1 MSYAIFRCKGI
12 NTLSDLNNS
21 GKHNK
26 REKESYKT
34 NPDIRIEDSSKNIE
48 LIKCDKSYTE
58 KFYDITKD
66 YRYEYN
72 KRQENMRTD
81 RKKSFYQMVN
91 DSKSVVADEILFTS
105 DTIFFDSLSEE
116 ELMKWANTVLDF
128 VYEDMG
134 YKKEQIIHAT
144 LHMDEKT
151 PHIHLVVVPLV
162 KKFDKRVNKERY
174 SISKKA
180 YIKNSIHLSELQDKY
195 CSRLNKNG
203 FKLERG
209 QKKTGVKNLTPKQL
223 KQATRIFNKDLENAK
238 WELNRKYRTL
248 ISKMESKTKGILN
261 KKIVF
266 DYDTYLEL
274 MNYLKQA
281 NEAVNKVSKS
291 EGLYKELEKEIKYY
305 KAFLAVNDQK
315 DNQINCLNNKIDK
328 LEHDNNSLKN
338 FIIQVLQALKEV
350 FRNILLF
357 GKDKEKDIIITQI
370 KDCYDNNFYNDSDIS
385 YMVKGTSK
393 EKEMTLY
400 LDEKD
405 YDFLNRSL

>member
-1 MSYAIFRCKGI
+1 MSYAIFRCEGVKS
-12 NTLSDLNNS
+12 LSDLSNR

-34 NPDIRIEDSSKNIE
+34 NPDIRIEDSHKNIE
-48 LIKCDKSYTE
+48 LIKCDKKYIE

-66 YRYEYN
+66 YRLEFN
-72 KRQENMRTD
+72 ERMKNARSD

-105 DTIFFDSLSEE
+105 DKIFFDSLSEE
-116 ELMKWANTVLDF
+116 ELIKWANTVLDF

-134 YKKEQIIHAT
+134 YKKEQVIHAT

-195 CSRLNKNG
+195 CNRLNKNG

-209 QKKTGVKNLTPKQL
+209 QKNTGVKNLSPRQL
-223 KQATRIFNKDLENAK
+223 KQVTRIFNKDLDNAK

-248 ISKMESKTKGILN
+248 INKMESKTKGILN

-274 MNYLKQA
+274 MEYLKQA
-281 NEAVNKVSKS
+281 NEAVNKVAKS

-305 KAFLAVNDQK
+305 KAFLAVNDEK
-315 DNQINCLNNKIDK
+315 DNEIKYLKKK
-328 LEHDNNSLKN
+328 LEEVNIKYNSLKS
-338 FIIQVLQALKEV
+338 FISNLLQLMKGI
-350 FRNILLF
+350 FKKILSI
-357 GKDKEKDIIITQI
+357 GTDKEKVLVSEQL
-370 KDCYDNNFYNDSDIS
+370 KECYDNHLYCESDINDI
-385 YMVKGTSK
+385 VKGTSK
-393 EKEMTLY
+393 EIELTNY
-400 LDEKD
+400 TEEKD
-405 YDFLNRSL
+405 YDYF

>member
-1 MSYAIFRCKGI
+1 MSYAIFRCKGVKS
-12 NTLSDLNNS
+12 LSDLNNR

-26 REKESYKT
+26 RAKESYKT
-34 NPDIRIEDSSKNIE
+34 NPDIRIEDSHKNIE
-48 LIKCDKSYTE
+48 LIKCDKKYIE

-66 YRYEYN
+66 YRLEFN
-72 KRQENMRTD
+72 ERMKNERFD

-105 DTIFFDSLSEE
+105 DQIFFDSLSEE

-128 VYEDMG
+128 VYEDLG
-134 YKKEQIIHAT
+134 YKKEQVIHAT

-174 SISKKA
+174 SISKKV

-195 CSRLNKNG
+195 CNRLNKNG

-209 QKKTGVKNLTPKQL
+209 QKNTGVKNLSPRQL
-223 KQATRIFNKDLENAK
+223 KQVTRIFNKDLDNTK

-274 MNYLKQA
+274 MEYLKQA
-281 NEAVNKVSKS
+281 NDAVNKVAKS

-305 KAFLAVNDQK
+305 KAFLVVNDEK
-315 DNQINCLNNKIDK
+315 DNKIKHLKKELETLNNKYD
-328 LEHDNNSLKN
+328 SLKS
-338 FIIQVLQALKEV
+338 FISNLLQLLKGI
-350 FRNILLF
+350 FKKILSI
-357 GKDKEKDIIITQI
+357 GTDKEKDLVSEQL
-370 KDCYDNNFYNDSDIS
+370 KECYDNHLYSENDISDI
-385 YMVKGTSK
+385 VKDTSK
-393 EKEMTLY
+393 EIELTNY
-400 LDEKD
+400 TEEKD
-405 YDFLNRSL
+405 YDYF

>member
-1 MSYAIFRCKGI
+1 MSYAIFRCEGVKS
-12 NTLSDLNNS
+12 LSDLSNR

-34 NPDIRIEDSSKNIE
+34 NPDIRIEDRHKNIE
-48 LIKCDKSYTE
+48 LIKCDKKYIE

-66 YRYEYN
+66 YRLEFN
-72 KRQENMRTD
+72 ERMKNARSD

-105 DTIFFDSLSEE
+105 DKIFFDSLSKE
-116 ELMKWANTVLDF
+116 ELMKWANTVIDF

-134 YKKEQIIHAT
+134 YKKEQIIHTT

-162 KKFDKRVNKERY
+162 KKFDKRVNKEIY

-195 CSRLNKNG
+195 CNRLNKNG

-209 QKKTGVKNLTPKQL
+209 QKNTGVKNLSPSQL
-223 KQATRIFNKDLENAK
+223 KQVTRIFNKDLDNAK

-274 MNYLKQA
+274 MDYLKQA
-281 NEAVNKVSKS
+281 NDAVNKVAKS

-305 KAFLAVNDQK
+305 KAFLVVNDEK
-315 DNQINCLNNKIDK
+315 DNEIKYLKKELEEVNTKYNSLNSFISNLLQLLKSVFNKI
-328 LEHDNNSLKN
+328 LS
-338 FIIQVLQALKEV
+338 I
-350 FRNILLF
+350 
-357 GKDKEKDIIITQI
+357 GTDKEKDLVSDQLRE
-370 KDCYDNNFYNDSDIS
+370 CYDNHLYSESDINDI
-385 YMVKGTSK
+385 VKDTSK
-393 EKEMTLY
+393 EKELTNY
-400 LDEKD
+400 IEEKD
-405 YDFLNRSL
+405 YDYF

>member
-1 MSYAIFRCKGI
+1 MSYAIFRCDGVKS
-12 NTLSDLNNS
+12 LSDLSNR

-26 REKESYKT
+26 REKEFYKT
-34 NPDIRIEDSSKNIE
+34 NPDIRIEDSHKNIE
-48 LIKCDKSYTE
+48 LIKCDKRYIE
-58 KFYDITKD
+58 KFYEITKD
-66 YRYEYN
+66 YRLEFN
-72 KRQENMRTD
+72 ERMKNTRSD

-116 ELMKWANTVLDF
+116 KLMKWANTVLDF
-128 VYEDMG
+128 VYEDLG

-151 PHIHLVVVPLV
+151 PHIHLVVVSFV

-195 CSRLNKNG
+195 CNRLNKNG

-209 QKKTGVKNLTPKQL
+209 QKNTGVKNLSPRQL
-223 KQATRIFNKDLENAK
+223 KQVTRIFNKDLDNTK

-274 MNYLKQA
+274 MEYLKQA
-281 NEAVNKVSKS
+281 NEAVNKVAKS

-305 KAFLAVNDQK
+305 KSFLAVNDEK
-315 DNQINCLNNKIDK
+315 DNEIKYLKKELDEVNTKY
-328 LEHDNNSLKN
+328 NSLKS
-338 FIIQVLQALKEV
+338 FISNLLQLLKGIFKKVLSIG
-350 FRNILLF
+350 N
-357 GKDKEKDIIITQI
+357 DKEKNLISEQL
-370 KDCYDNNFYNDSDIS
+370 KECYDNHLYSESDINDI
-385 YMVKGTSK
+385 VKDTSK
-393 EKEMTLY
+393 DIELINYIE
-400 LDEKD
+400 EKD
-405 YDFLNRSL
+405 YDYF

>member
-1 MSYAIFRCKGI
+1 MSYAIFRCEGVKS
-12 NTLSDLNNS
+12 LSDLSNR

-34 NPDIRIEDSSKNIE
+34 NPDIRIEDSHKNIE
-48 LIKCDKSYTE
+48 LIKCDKKYIE
-58 KFYDITKD
+58 KFYEITKD
-66 YRYEYN
+66 YRLEFN
-72 KRQENMRTD
+72 ERMKTERSD

-105 DTIFFDSLSEE
+105 DKIFFDSLSEE

-195 CSRLNKNG
+195 CNRLNKNG

-209 QKKTGVKNLTPKQL
+209 QKNTGVKNLTPKQL
-223 KQATRIFNKDLENAK
+223 KQVTRIFNKDLDNTK
-238 WELNRKYRTL
+238 WEMNRRYRTL
-248 ISKMESKTKGILN
+248 INKMESKTKGILN
-261 KKIVF
+261 KKVVF
-266 DYDTYLEL
+266 DYNTYLEL
-274 MNYLKQA
+274 MDYLKQA
-281 NEAVNKVSKS
+281 NEAVNKVAKS

-305 KAFLAVNDQK
+305 KAFLAVNDEK
-315 DNQINCLNNKIDK
+315 DNQINYLNNKIEK
-328 LEHDNNSLKN
+328 LEHDNNSFKN
-338 FIIQVLQALKEV
+338 FIMQVLQALKEV

-357 GKDKEKDIIITQI
+357 GKDKEKDLVSEQL
-370 KDCYDNNFYNDSDIS
+370 KECYDNHLYSENNINDIIKD
-385 YMVKGTSK
+385 TSK
-393 EKEMTLY
+393 EVELTNYTK
-400 LDEKD
+400 EKD
-405 YDFLNRSL
+405 YDYF

>member
-1 MSYAIFRCKGI
+1 MSYAIFRCEGVKS
-12 NTLSDLNNS
+12 LSGLSNR

-34 NPDIRIEDSSKNIE
+34 NLDIRIEDSHKNIE
-48 LIKCDKSYTE
+48 LIKCDKRYIDR
-58 KFYDITKD
+58 FYEITKD
-66 YRYEYN
+66 YRLEFN
-72 KRQENMRTD
+72 ERMKETRSD

-105 DTIFFDSLSEE
+105 DKIFFDSLSEE

-195 CSRLNKNG
+195 CNRLNKNG

-209 QKKTGVKNLTPKQL
+209 QKNTGVKNLSPRQL
-223 KQATRIFNKDLENAK
+223 KQVTRIFNKDLDNAK

-248 ISKMESKTKGILN
+248 INKMESKIKGILN

-266 DYDTYLEL
+266 DYDIYLEL
-274 MNYLKQA
+274 MEYLKQA
-281 NEAVNKVSKS
+281 NEAVNKVAKS
-291 EGLYKELEKEIKYY
+291 EGIYKELEKEIKYY
-305 KAFLAVNDQK
+305 KAFLAVNDEK
-315 DNQINCLNNKIDK
+315 DNEIKYLKK
-328 LEHDNNSLKN
+328 ELEEVNTKYNSLKS
-338 FIIQVLQALKEV
+338 FISNLLQLLKGI
-350 FRNILLF
+350 FKKILF
-357 GKDKEKDIIITQI
+357 IGTDKEKDLVIEQL
-370 KDCYDNNFYNDSDIS
+370 KECYDNNLYSESDINDI
-385 YMVKGTSK
+385 VKDTSK
-393 EKEMTLY
+393 EIELTNY
-400 LDEKD
+400 IEEKD
-405 YDFLNRSL
+405 YDYF

>member
-1 MSYAIFRCKGI
+1 MSYAIFRCDGVKSLG
-12 NTLSDLNNS
+12 DLANR

-34 NPDIRIEDSSKNIE
+34 NHDIRIEDSHKNIE
-48 LIKCDKSYTE
+48 LIKCDKRYIDR
-58 KFYDITKD
+58 FYEIAKD
-66 YRYEYN
+66 YRLEFN
-72 KRQENMRTD
+72 ERMKNARSD

-105 DTIFFDSLSEE
+105 NKIFFDSLSEE

-128 VYEDMG
+128 VYEELG
-134 YKKEQIIHAT
+134 YKKEQIIHAS

-195 CSRLNKNG
+195 CNRLNKNG

-209 QKKTGVKNLTPKQL
+209 QKNTVVKNLSPRQL
-223 KQATRIFNKDLENAK
+223 KQVTRIFNKDLDNTK

-274 MNYLKQA
+274 MEYLKQA
-281 NEAVNKVSKS
+281 NEAVNRVAKS

-305 KAFLAVNDQK
+305 KAFLAINDGK
-315 DNQINCLNNKIDK
+315 DNEIKYLKKELADVNTKY
-328 LEHDNNSLKN
+328 NSLKS
-338 FIIQVLQALKEV
+338 FISNLLQLLKGI
-350 FRNILLF
+350 FKKILSI
-357 GKDKEKDIIITQI
+357 GTDKEKDLVSEQL
-370 KDCYDNNFYNDSDIS
+370 KDCYDNHLYSENDISDIA
-385 YMVKGTSK
+385 KDTSK
-393 EKEMTLY
+393 EIELTNY
-400 LDEKD
+400 TEEKD
-405 YDFLNRSL
+405 YDYF

>member
-1 MSYAIFRCKGI
+1 MSYAIFRCEGVKS
-12 NTLSDLNNS
+12 LSDLSNR

-34 NPDIRIEDSSKNIE
+34 NPDIRIEDSHKNIE
-48 LIKCDKSYTE
+48 LIKCDKKYIE

-66 YRYEYN
+66 YRLEFN
-72 KRQENMRTD
+72 ERMKNERSD

-105 DTIFFDSLSEE
+105 DKIFFDSLSEE

-128 VYEDMG
+128 VYEDLG

-162 KKFDKRVNKERY
+162 KKFDKRVNKERD

-195 CSRLNKNG
+195 CNRLNKNG

-209 QKKTGVKNLTPKQL
+209 QKNTGVKNLSPRQL
-223 KQATRIFNKDLENAK
+223 KQVTRIFNKDLDNTK

-274 MNYLKQA
+274 MDYLKQA
-281 NEAVNKVSKS
+281 NEAVNKVAKS

-305 KAFLAVNDQK
+305 KAFLAINDEK
-315 DNQINCLNNKIDK
+315 DNEIKYLKK
-328 LEHDNNSLKN
+328 ELEEANTKYNSLKS
-338 FIIQVLQALKEV
+338 FISNLLQLLKDIFKKVL
-350 FRNILLF
+350 FI
-357 GKDKEKDIIITQI
+357 GTDKEKDLVSEQL
-370 KDCYDNNFYNDSDIS
+370 KECYDNHLYSENDISDI
-385 YMVKGTSK
+385 VKDTSK
-393 EKEMTLY
+393 EIELINYTE
-400 LDEKD
+400 EKD
-405 YDFLNRSL
+405 YDYF

>member
-1 MSYAIFRCKGI
+1 MSYAIFRCEGVKS
-12 NTLSDLNNS
+12 LSDLTNR

-34 NPDIRIEDSSKNIE
+34 NPDIRIEDSHKNIE
-48 LIKCDKSYTE
+48 LIKCDKKYIDR
-58 KFYDITKD
+58 FYEITKD
-66 YRYEYN
+66 YRLEFN
-72 KRQENMRTD
+72 ERMENTRSD

-105 DTIFFDSLSEE
+105 DKIFFDSLSEE

-128 VYEDMG
+128 VYEDLG
-134 YKKEQIIHAT
+134 YKKGQIIHAT

-195 CSRLNKNG
+195 CNRLNKNG

-209 QKKTGVKNLTPKQL
+209 QKNTGVKNLSPRQL
-223 KQATRIFNKDLENAK
+223 KQVTRIFNKDLDNAK
-238 WELNRKYRTL
+238 WELNRKYRSL
-248 ISKMESKTKGILN
+248 INKMESKTKGILN

-274 MNYLKQA
+274 MDYLKQA
-281 NEAVNKVSKS
+281 NEAVNRVAKS
-291 EGLYKELEKEIKYY
+291 EGIYKELEKEIKYY
-305 KAFLAVNDQK
+305 KAFLAVNDEK
-315 DNQINCLNNKIDK
+315 DSQINYLNNKVEK
-328 LEHDNNSLKN
+328 LEFDNSSFKN
-338 FIIQVLQALKEV
+338 FIIQLLQSLKDV

-357 GKDKEKDIIITQI
+357 GKDKEKDIVVSQI
-370 KDCYDNNFYNDSDIS
+370 KDCYENNLYNDSDIS
-385 YMVKGTSK
+385 YITKDTPK
-393 EKEMTLY
+393 EKEMNLY
-400 LDEKD
+400 LEEKD
-405 YDFLNRSL
+405 YEF

>member
-1 MSYAIFRCKGI
+1 MSYAIFRCEGVKSLGD
-12 NTLSDLNNS
+12 LSNR

-34 NPDIRIEDSSKNIE
+34 NPDIRIEDSHKNIE
-48 LIKCDKSYTE
+48 LIKCDKKYIQ
-58 KFYDITKD
+58 KFYEITKD
-66 YRYEYN
+66 YRLEFN
-72 KRQENMRTD
+72 ERMKNERSD
-81 RKKSFYQMVN
+81 RKKSFYRMIN

-105 DTIFFDSLSEE
+105 DKIFFDSLSEE

-128 VYEDMG
+128 VYEDLG

-195 CSRLNKNG
+195 CNRLNKNG

-209 QKKTGVKNLTPKQL
+209 QKNTGVKNLSPRQL
-223 KQATRIFNKDLENAK
+223 KQVTRIFNKDLDNVK

-274 MNYLKQA
+274 MEYLKQA
-281 NEAVNKVSKS
+281 NEAVNKVAKS
-291 EGLYKELEKEIKYY
+291 EGIYKELEKEIKYY
-305 KAFLAVNDQK
+305 KVFLAVNDEK
-315 DNQINCLNNKIDK
+315 DNQINYLNNKIEK
-328 LEHDNNSLKN
+328 LENDNNLFKN
-338 FIIQVLQALKEV
+338 FIIQLLQALKEV

-357 GKDKEKDIIITQI
+357 GKDKEKDLVSEQL
-370 KDCYDNNFYNDSDIS
+370 KECYDNHLYSETDINDI
-385 YMVKGTSK
+385 VKDTSK
-393 EKEMTLY
+393 EIELTNY
-400 LDEKD
+400 IEEKD
-405 YDFLNRSL
+405 YDYF

>member
-1 MSYAIFRCKGI
+1 MSYAIFRCEGV
-12 NTLSDLNNS
+12 NSLSNLSNR

-34 NPDIRIEDSSKNIE
+34 NPDIRIEDSHKNIE
-48 LIKCDKSYTE
+48 LIRCDKRYIE
-58 KFYDITKD
+58 RFYEITKD
-66 YRYEYN
+66 YRLEFN
-72 KRQENMRTD
+72 ERMKNTRSD

-105 DTIFFDSLSEE
+105 DKIFFDSLSKE

-162 KKFDKRVNKERY
+162 KKFDKRINQERY

-209 QKKTGVKNLTPKQL
+209 QKNTGVKNLSPRQL
-223 KQATRIFNKDLENAK
+223 KQVTRIFNKDLDNTK
-238 WELNRKYRTL
+238 WELNRKYRSL
-248 ISKMESKTKGILN
+248 INKMDSKAKGILN
-261 KKIVF
+261 KRIVF
-266 DYDTYLEL
+266 DYETYLEL
-274 MNYLKQA
+274 MDYLKQA
-281 NEAVNKVSKS
+281 NEAVNKVAKS
-291 EGLYKELEKEIKYY
+291 EGLYKELQQEIKLF
-305 KAFLAVNDQK
+305 KALLAVNDEK
-315 DNQINCLNNKIDK
+315 DNEINYLTNKIEK
-328 LEHDNNSLKN
+328 LEHDKTSFKN
-338 FIIQVLQALKEV
+338 FIIQLLQALKDI

-357 GKDKEKDIIITQI
+357 GKDTEKDIVLNQI
-370 KDCYDNNFYNDSDIS
+370 KDCYNNNLYDDSDIA
-385 YMVKGTSK
+385 YITKDTSE
-393 EKEMTLY
+393 EKEMIQY
-400 LDEKD
+400 LEEKD
-405 YDFLNRSL
+405 YDIF

>member
-12 NTLSDLNNS
+12 NTLSGLS
-21 GKHNK
+21 QIGLHNK

-34 NPDIRIEDSSKNIE
+34 NPDIRIEDSHKNIE
-48 LIKCDKSYTE
+48 LIKCDKKYIE

-66 YRYEYN
+66 YRLEFN
-72 KRQENMRTD
+72 ERMKHERSD

-105 DTIFFDSLSEE
+105 DKIFFDSLSEE

-162 KKFDKRVNKERY
+162 KKIDKRVNKERY

-195 CSRLNKNG
+195 CNRLNKNG

-209 QKKTGVKNLTPKQL
+209 QKNTGVKNLTPKQL
-223 KQATRIFNKDLENAK
+223 KQVTRIFNKDLDNAK

-248 ISKMESKTKGILN
+248 INKMESKTKGILN

-281 NEAVNKVSKS
+281 NEAVNKVAKS

-305 KAFLAVNDQK
+305 KAFLAVNDEK
-315 DNQINCLNNKIDK
+315 DNEIKYLRNELEKVNNKY
-328 LEHDNNSLKN
+328 NSLKS
-338 FIIQVLQALKEV
+338 FISNLLQLLKDI
-350 FRNILLF
+350 FKKILSI
-357 GKDKEKDIIITQI
+357 GTDKEKDLVSEQI
-370 KDCYDNNFYNDSDIS
+370 KECYDNNLYSESDIDDI
-385 YMVKGTSK
+385 VKDTSK
-393 EKEMTLY
+393 EIELINY
-400 LDEKD
+400 IEEKD
-405 YDFLNRSL
+405 YDYF

>member
-1 MSYAIFRCKGI
+1 
-12 NTLSDLNNS
+12 
-21 GKHNK
+21 
-26 REKESYKT
+26 
-34 NPDIRIEDSSKNIE
+34 
-48 LIKCDKSYTE
+48 
-58 KFYDITKD
+58 
-66 YRYEYN
+66 
-72 KRQENMRTD
+72 
-81 RKKSFYQMVN
+81 MVN

-105 DTIFFDSLSEE
+105 DKIFFDSLSEE
-116 ELMKWANTVLDF
+116 ELMKWANTVLEF
-128 VYEDMG
+128 VYEDLG

-195 CSRLNKNG
+195 CNRLNKNG

-209 QKKTGVKNLTPKQL
+209 QKNTGVKNLTPKQL
-223 KQATRIFNKDLENAK
+223 KQVTRIFNKDLDNTK

-274 MNYLKQA
+274 MDYLKQA
-281 NEAVNKVSKS
+281 NESVNRVAKS

-305 KAFLAVNDQK
+305 KAFLAVNDEK
-315 DNQINCLNNKIDK
+315 DNQINYLNNKIEK
-328 LEHDNNSLKN
+328 LEHDNNSFKN
-338 FIIQVLQALKEV
+338 FIMQVLQALKEV

-357 GKDKEKDIIITQI
+357 GKDKEKDLVSEQL
-370 KDCYDNNFYNDSDIS
+370 KECYDNHLYSESDINDI
-385 YMVKGTSK
+385 VKDTSK
-393 EKEMTLY
+393 EVELADY
-400 LDEKD
+400 IEEKD
-405 YDFLNRSL
+405 YDYF

>member
-1 MSYAIFRCKGI
+1 MSYAIFRCEGVKS
-12 NTLSDLNNS
+12 LSDLSNR

-34 NPDIRIEDSSKNIE
+34 NPDIRIEDSHKNIE
-48 LIKCDKSYTE
+48 LIKCDKRYIDR
-58 KFYDITKD
+58 FYEITKD
-66 YRYEYN
+66 YRLEFN
-72 KRQENMRTD
+72 ERMENARSD

-105 DTIFFDSLSEE
+105 DKIFFDSLSEE

-128 VYEDMG
+128 VYKDMG

-195 CSRLNKNG
+195 CNRLNKNG

-209 QKKTGVKNLTPKQL
+209 QKNTGAKNLSPRQL
-223 KQATRIFNKDLENAK
+223 KQVTRTFNKDLDNAK

-248 ISKMESKTKGILN
+248 INKMESKTKGILN

-266 DYDTYLEL
+266 DYNTYLEL

-281 NEAVNKVSKS
+281 NEAVNKVAKS

-305 KAFLAVNDQK
+305 KAFLVVNDEK
-315 DNQINCLNNKIDK
+315 DNQINYLNNKIEK
-328 LEHDNNSLKN
+328 LEHDNNSFKN
-338 FIIQVLQALKEV
+338 FIMQVLQALKEV

-357 GKDKEKDIIITQI
+357 GKDKEKDLVSEQL
-370 KDCYDNNFYNDSDIS
+370 KECYDNHLYSESDINDI
-385 YMVKGTSK
+385 VKDTSK
-393 EKEMTLY
+393 EVELADY
-400 LDEKD
+400 IEEKD
-405 YDFLNRSL
+405 YDYF

>member
-1 MSYAIFRCKGI
+1 MSYAIFRCEGVKS
-12 NTLSDLNNS
+12 LSDLTNR

-34 NPDIRIEDSSKNIE
+34 NPDIRVEDSHKNIE
-48 LIKCDKSYTE
+48 LIKCDKKYIE

-66 YRYEYN
+66 YRLEFN
-72 KRQENMRTD
+72 ERMKNERSD

-91 DSKSVVADEILFTS
+91 NSKSVVADEILFTS
-105 DTIFFDSLSEE
+105 DKIFFDSLSEE
-116 ELMKWANTVLDF
+116 ELMRWANTVLDF

-174 SISKKA
+174 SISKKS

-195 CSRLNKNG
+195 CNRLNKNG

-209 QKKTGVKNLTPKQL
+209 QKNTGVKNLGPKQL
-223 KQATRIFNKDLENAK
+223 KQVTRIFNKDSDNAK

-248 ISKMESKTKGILN
+248 INKMESKTKGILN

-266 DYDTYLEL
+266 DYNTYLEL
-274 MNYLKQA
+274 MDYLKQA
-281 NEAVNKVSKS
+281 NEAVNKVAKS

-305 KAFLAVNDQK
+305 KAFLAVNDEK
-315 DNQINCLNNKIDK
+315 DNEIKYLKKELETINTKY
-328 LEHDNNSLKN
+328 NSLKS
-338 FIIQVLQALKEV
+338 FISNLLQLLKSV
-350 FRNILLF
+350 FKKILSI
-357 GKDKEKDIIITQI
+357 GTDKEKDLICKQL
-370 KDCYDNNFYNDSDIS
+370 KECYDNHLYSENDISDI
-385 YMVKGTSK
+385 VKDTLK
-393 EKEMTLY
+393 EIELTNY
-400 LDEKD
+400 IEEKD
-405 YDFLNRSL
+405 YDYF